1 MELKKQQISKLEGL
15 KDLMN
20 FNKNFKLLLTYSR
33 SLDSKEKIAL
43 FNGIDLK
50 LLLQQQ
56 EVRRNG

>member
-1 MELKKQQISKLEGL
+1 
-15 KDLMN
+15 MN